1 VTTGI
6 CKLTLK
12 SGKFVKSHMIPLA
25 FSSPSEG
32 CYFIDGAPGG
42 RPTRRPTSWYDREL
56 VTRAGEDILAD
67 LDSFAAV
74 ELRKARL
81 VWSGWGKEAE
91 LNENIIPYPNS
102 EMFVRIVPNT
112 DVLKLRVFFLSLLWR
127 AAASDMRQYS
137 GISLQERDLEK
148 LRLMVLNK
156 NPYPLSF
163 LPIHLTQLVTRGA
176 RHNLGPMKMTTPLD
190 AGAGNGPLVLNSYRF
205 YFDGLIANIHTN
217 VSEKTHSE
225 ASAIY
230 VGGDSC
236 LIAVCVNFED
246 SFQASNMTQHGYEA
260 ITNHPDTM
268 LKLLR

>member
-1 VTTGI
+1 MTIGT

-12 SGKFVKSHMIPLA
+12 PGKFVKSHLIPLA
-25 FSSPSEG
+25 FSAPSEG

-56 VTRAGEDILAD
+56 VTRSGEDILAD
-67 LDSFAAV
+67 LDSFAAT

-91 LNENIIPYPNS
+91 LKDDIIPYPNS
-102 EMFVRIVPNT
+102 ELFVRVVPDL

-127 AAASDMRQYS
+127 AAASDMPQNS
-137 GISLQERDLEK
+137 DVSLQERDLEK

-156 NPYPLSF
+156 SPYPLSF

-176 RHNLGPMKMTTPLD
+176 RHNLGPMKMTAPLG
-190 AGAGNGPLVLNSYRF
+190 AGTGNGPLVLNSYRF

-217 VSEKTHSE
+217 VSEKFHSE
-225 ASAIY
+225 ASVIY
-230 VGGDSC
+230 VGGDTS
-236 LIAVCVNFED
+236 LIANCVSFED
-246 SFQASNMTQHGYEA
+246 SFQASNMAQHGYEA
-260 ITNHPDTM
+260 ITNHQHIM
-268 LKLLR
+268 CKLLK